1 MKVEEIIAKCKEE
14 GKTDEEI
21 KAELELIKKD
31 IDAYLGNDEGKDKD
45 EEVKDEVQEDEQ
57 KMHDVFG
64 I

>member
-14 GKTDEEI
+14 SKTDEEI